1 MLTLSPATRV
11 FVALQPVDFRLGL
24 NGLVGYIETVLG
36 QSVLT
41 GYLFAFVNRRR
52 TRLRLVV
59 FDGSGIWLAT
69 KRLEAGRFG
78 SPDGS
83 GVQGTLR
90 PEELQLLVHG
100 QEGRSRPG
108 WYRR

>member
-41 GYLFAFVNRRR
+41 GYLFQCP
-52 TRLRLVV
+52 
-59 FDGSGIWLAT
+59 FDCT
-69 KRLEAGRFG
+69 QR
-78 SPDGS
+78 D
-83 GVQGTLR
+83 
-90 PEELQLLVHG
+90 
-100 QEGRSRPG
+100 
-108 WYRR
+108 